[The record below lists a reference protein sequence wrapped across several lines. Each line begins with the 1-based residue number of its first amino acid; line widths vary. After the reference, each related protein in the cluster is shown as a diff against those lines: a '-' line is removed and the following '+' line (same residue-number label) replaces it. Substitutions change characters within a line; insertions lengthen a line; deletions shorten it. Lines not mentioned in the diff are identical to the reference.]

1 MEGHLRFFFGQFI
14 FFSSILTLISI
25 SIIKKNFLGHT
36 DNLTYGNDKSRE
48 NHLFRLYF
56 LKISF
61 CNLFKVVY
69 HRLIPHL
76 VKITTSNVV
85 FYTPSKTTIQMGGK
99 FFNLHLLIFSLLLF
113 YTQKT
118 APKSY

>member
-1 MEGHLRFFFGQFI
+1 MGGNFFN
-14 FFSSILTLISI
+14 S
-25 SIIKKNFLGHT
+25 HT
-36 DNLTYGNDKSRE
+36 VGFYGGKSRE

-56 LKISF
+56 PKISF

-76 VKITTSNVV
+76 IKITTLNVV
-85 FYTPSKTTIQMGGK
+85 FYTPSKTTTRIGGK
-99 FFNLHLLIFSLLLF
+99 FLNLHSLIFSLLLF

-118 APKSY
+118 APKSHKKS

>member
-1 MEGHLRFFFGQFI
+1 MIALSMFTRNRNLF
-14 FFSSILTLISI
+14 
-25 SIIKKNFLGHT
+25 KKNIEFPLYTVGF
-36 DNLTYGNDKSRE
+36 YGGKSRE

-61 CNLFKVVY
+61 CNLQKVVY

-85 FYTPSKTTIQMGGK
+85 FYTPSKNTIRMGGK
-99 FFNLHLLIFSLLLF
+99 FLNLHSLIFSLLLF

>member
-1 MEGHLRFFFGQFI
+1 MYCPICVYAYTHMSIYCFI
-14 FFSSILTLISI
+14 L
-25 SIIKKNFLGHT
+25 KNT
-36 DNLTYGNDKSRE
+36 QNLVFIYTYTVGFYGGKSRE

-76 VKITTSNVV
+76 VKITTLNVA
-85 FYTPSKTTIQMGGK
+85 FYTPSKNTIRMGGK
-99 FFNLHLLIFSLLLF
+99 FLNLHSLIFSLLLF

>member
-1 MEGHLRFFFGQFI
+1 MRALKIKFSTYNHPGGGGVFYPLKIKFI
-14 FFSSILTLISI
+14 IQYTIGF
-25 SIIKKNFLGHT
+25 
-36 DNLTYGNDKSRE
+36 YGGKSRE

-76 VKITTSNVV
+76 VKITTLNVV
-85 FYTPSKTTIQMGGK
+85 FYTPSKNTIRMGGK
-99 FFNLHLLIFSLLLF
+99 LLNLHSLIFSLLLF

>member
-1 MEGHLRFFFGQFI
+1 MYVCPFI
-14 FFSSILTLISI
+14 YAFI
-25 SIIKKNFLGHT
+25 HT
-36 DNLTYGNDKSRE
+36 VGFYGGKSRE

-69 HRLIPHL
+69 HHLIPHL
-76 VKITTSNVV
+76 VKITILNVV
-85 FYTPSKTTIQMGGK
+85 FYTPSKNTIRVGGK
-99 FFNLHLLIFSLLLF
+99 FLNLHSLIFSLLLF